1 MTLCDHIKITCTV
14 CLAWINLIDW
24 LVFNAN
30 FSSISAI
37 SWCEQILYYIKLDTY
52 KIIRNKTYLSKK
64 NICIIFTNL
73 TCVKRGNVCW
83 KMAVCECKYYIAIT
97 FFIITCFDFGQ
108 LKIAYCNSH
117 DWWFVQLSLDIWGHR
132 KCSTQL
138 VKYICFLTSPISGSI
153 SRLFLPFLRTPK
165 MK

>member
-64 NICIIFTNL
+64 TIALYLQIWHVWGEEMCVETWLFVNVNII
-73 TCVKRGNVCW
+73 
-83 KMAVCECKYYIAIT
+83 
-97 FFIITCFDFGQ
+97 
-108 LKIAYCNSH
+108 
-117 DWWFVQLSLDIWGHR
+117 
-132 KCSTQL
+132 
-138 VKYICFLTSPISGSI
+138 
-153 SRLFLPFLRTPK
+153 
-165 MK
+165 